1 MKKKA
6 LIPFLIT
13 CFLIISIK
21 SYKYLYKPN
30 RVAIGHGEYAFD
42 ITDKELLVGWADNVF
57 IGTVLKKEKEI
68 KDDVSPLSIYEVK
81 VEENI
86 KGNLYGNIKI
96 SHRGGYDNDKKVL
109 FRFEGDDYLKVGA
122 KYLFVSRYD
131 SETSTHRIV
140 PVEGD
145 IALDSKEKEQKVK
158 KEFERA
164 KVNQKNYLND

>member
-57 IGTVLKKEKEI
+57 IGTVLKKK
-68 KDDVSPLSIYEVK
+68 
-81 VEENI
+81 
-86 KGNLYGNIKI
+86 
-96 SHRGGYDNDKKVL
+96 R
-109 FRFEGDDYLKVGA
+109 R
-122 KYLFVSRYD
+122 SRMM
-131 SETSTHRIV
+131 
-140 PVEGD
+140 
-145 IALDSKEKEQKVK
+145 
-158 KEFERA
+158 
-164 KVNQKNYLND
+164 